1 LSQVSLDFVSA
12 AARIL
17 ARDMARV
24 ARGQEVLIYAD
35 SESDSCVAHGGGVC
49 TPLDPHTVGPV
60 LIRQSV
66 GTIGNR
72 YRDTGN

>member
-1 LSQVSLDFVSA
+1 MSQVSLDFDVSA

-35 SESDSCVAHGGGVC
+35 SESDSCVVNETAKAIHNEGAKVA
-49 TPLDPHTVGPV
+49 D
-60 LIRQSV
+60 RKSV
-66 GTIGNR
+66 V
-72 YRDTGN
+72 